1 MNGDE
6 LLEKIGE
13 LDQQLIVDAENIPAK
28 KKKKAPIFI
37 GAGAVAAAAA
47 VALSVNFLGGGL
59 KQPPV
64 ASVTDDVTAT
74 LPQSAEL
81 TQAPATDA
89 VTSEKEPVINSDLPK
104 LDYAFTFGGGGFEGF
119 QLSDISEYKNGNP
132 YTADMDFKTMSVLK
146 SNIMNPDKEKMT
158 EYLKTMAE
166 KLGVDPD
173 SLEVEYQGFNIDEQL
188 ESYKKIMEEQN
199 VPEDEMEEELAR
211 VRKNILA
218 IGGVYVYGENDAVS
232 LSVKSDYSFGIHFK
246 GDGIALPEGYNKA
259 QTPQQR
265 EKTAEYLLEQY
276 GYILQDLKN
285 PVTDVYKE
293 SDIGFYE
300 KGETDAEN
308 ILNYC
313 LNHSRFG
320 IDEEGNLFVIWIDST
335 YGCEELG
342 DYPVI
347 SPEEAK
353 KEFLEGRF
361 LTSVPIDDYTCFSEE
376 DVVYTEIMYRMD
388 SGSEY
393 ALPFYRFLVK
403 LPDDFVTTEE
413 GKSHYGAFYVPA
425 VYKEYI
431 QNPIISFNGAPIE
444 MLPKE

>member
-1 MNGDE
+1 MNGDR
-6 LLEKIGE
+6 LLEKIGD
-13 LDQQLIVDAENIPAK
+13 LDEKLILEAENIPAK
-28 KKKKAPIFI
+28 KAKKAPLFI
-37 GAGAVAAAAA
+37 GLGTVAAAAA
-47 VALSVNFLGGGL
+47 VALSVNFLGGSL
-59 KQPPV
+59 QTPPV
-64 ASVTDDVTAT
+64 AEATDDVNITQS
-74 LPQSAEL
+74 QSAEL
-81 TQAPATDA
+81 TQAPAT
-89 VTSEKEPVINSDLPK
+89 SEKGPVINSNLPK
-104 LDYAFTFGGGGFEGF
+104 LDYGNIVGSWGFEGF
-119 QLSDISEYKNGNP
+119 QLSDISEYENGNP
-132 YTADMDFKTMSVLK
+132 YTSDMEFKTMLVLK
-146 SNIMNPDKEKMT
+146 SNAMNPDKEKMT

-173 SLEVEYQGFNIDEQL
+173 SLEFEYQGFNIDEQL

-211 VRKNILA
+211 VRKNIVA
-218 IGGVYVYGENDAVS
+218 IGGVYVYGENEDVR
-232 LSVKSDYSFGIHFK
+232 LSVKSDYSFGIHFN

-259 QTPQQR
+259 ETPQQR

-293 SDIGFYE
+293 NDIGFYE

-353 KEFLEGRF
+353 KELLDGRYMS
-361 LTSVPIDDYTCFSEE
+361 SVILDDPTGFSEE
-376 DVVYTEIMYRMD
+376 DVSYMEIMYRMD

-403 LPDDFVTTEE
+403 LPEDYVTSDE

-425 VYKEYI
+425 VSKEYI

>member
-1 MNGDE
+1 MNGND
-6 LLEKIGE
+6 LLEKMSE
-13 LDQQLIVDAENIPAK
+13 VDEKLILEAENIPAK
-28 KKKKAPIFI
+28 KTKKAPLFI
-37 GAGAVAAAAA
+37 GLGTVAAAAA
-47 VALSVNFLGGGL
+47 VALSVNFLGGSL
-59 KQPPV
+59 QQPP
-64 ASVTDDVTAT
+64 AADVTDDADITQS
-74 LPQSAEL
+74 QSAEL
-81 TQAPATDA
+81 TQAPAT
-89 VTSEKEPVINSDLPK
+89 SEKEPIINSNLPK
-104 LDYAFTFGGGGFEGF
+104 LDYEFPIHGNGFEGF

-132 YTADMDFKTMSVLK
+132 YTDHMEFKTMPVLK
-146 SNIMNPDKEKMT
+146 NNVMNPDKEKMT

-173 SLEVEYQGFNIDEQL
+173 SLEFEYLNFNIDEQL

-199 VPEDEMEEELAR
+199 VPEEEMEVELAR
-211 VRKNILA
+211 VRKNIVSM
-218 IGGVYVYGENDAVS
+218 GGVYVYGENDAVS
-232 LSVKSDYSFGIHFK
+232 LSVESDYTFGIHFK

-276 GYILQDLKN
+276 GYTLQDLKN

-353 KEFLEGRF
+353 KELLEGRYMS
-361 LTSVPIDDYTCFSEE
+361 SVILDDPTGFGEE
-376 DVVYTEIMYRMD
+376 DVAYTEIMYRMD

-403 LPDDFVTTEE
+403 LPEDYVTSDE

-425 VYKEYI
+425 VSREYI